1 MRKILFPIL
10 SILVIASLVL
20 TACAPSAA
28 PGGGEAAQPATEG
41 GPVVE
46 EGQAATVVEAGDL
59 VPPIV
64 AQPCEGEAC
73 FCKDK
78 TVTVIVNTAGEKG
91 PISGPFYEVR
101 DEFQAATGATLEIV
115 EVPFAEHFPKLM
127 TDMTT
132 GTGQYDTSIAGA
144 WWLGDLVG
152 GDYILPL
159 DDYYN
164 DTSGKYPKWDIED
177 VQQGPRD
184 LLTYDGK
191 LYMVANDHDGQV
203 MYYRSD
209 LFADPAHQAAFKE
222 KYGYDLKVPDTW
234 QEFRDAAEYFDGKDL
249 NGDGTPDD
257 GLTMHLKVG
266 GQGMFHFMSFA
277 APFVIGPDNPKLF
290 WFDPETMTP
299 LMDSPGHQRAMET
312 LIDLV
317 QFGPEA
323 MMGWSLGESWDHFL
337 RGQAA
342 LTFTWG
348 DLGALAQQEGSAV
361 KGKTGAAP
369 MPGTT
374 EYYDITSGEWKKVDG
389 VNKVGNTTG
398 GSWAGVISKFSDAPD
413 CTYYLL
419 ALMATPEKSEVYA
432 YRGWDGVDPGR
443 FSHYLPPNGT
453 NTIDG
458 YLAAGWDAADAE
470 AYTNAYFEN
479 FGAELQFPYLRIP
492 GTFEY
497 WTALDIHL
505 SEAATAQK
513 TPEEALK
520 ATVEDFE
527 AITDRLG
534 RDLQKEI
541 YVKSLG
547 LGQ

>member
-1 MRKILFPIL
+1 MRKILFPIV

-20 TACAPSAA
+20 TACAPAA
-28 PGGGEAAQPATEG
+28 TPSGGEAAQPAGADTSGETY
-41 GPVVE
+41 
-46 EGQAATVVEAGDL
+46 ATVVEAGEL

-115 EVPFAEHFPKLM
+115 EVPFAEHFPKLL
-127 TDMTT
+127 TDLTT

-164 DTSGKYPKWDIED
+164 DTSGKFPQWDIED

-222 KYGYDLKVPDTW
+222 QYGYDLKVPDTM

-290 WFDPETMTP
+290 WFDPETMEP
-299 LMDSPGHQRAMET
+299 LMDSPGH
-312 LIDLV
+312 
-317 QFGPEA
+317 
-323 MMGWSLGESWDHFL
+323 
-337 RGQAA
+337 
-342 LTFTWG
+342 
-348 DLGALAQQEGSAV
+348 
-361 KGKTGAAP
+361 
-369 MPGTT
+369 
-374 EYYDITSGEWKKVDG
+374 
-389 VNKVGNTTG
+389 
-398 GSWAGVISKFSDAPD
+398 
-413 CTYYLL
+413 
-419 ALMATPEKSEVYA
+419 
-432 YRGWDGVDPGR
+432 
-443 FSHYLPPNGT
+443 
-453 NTIDG
+453 
-458 YLAAGWDAADAE
+458 
-470 AYTNAYFEN
+470 
-479 FGAELQFPYLRIP
+479 
-492 GTFEY
+492 
-497 WTALDIHL
+497 
-505 SEAATAQK
+505 
-513 TPEEALK
+513 
-520 ATVEDFE
+520 
-527 AITDRLG
+527 
-534 RDLQKEI
+534 
-541 YVKSLG
+541 
-547 LGQ
+547 